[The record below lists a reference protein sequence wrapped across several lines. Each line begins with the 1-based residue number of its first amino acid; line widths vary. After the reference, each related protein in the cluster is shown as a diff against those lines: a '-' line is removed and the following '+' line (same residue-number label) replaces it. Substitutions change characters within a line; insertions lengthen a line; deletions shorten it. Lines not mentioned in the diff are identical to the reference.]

1 MVQIWIAKRWWHPVS
16 VHVLHLYLLLPGYN
30 IFVPAR
36 PTPLVSVVSSNDN
49 VLNVRIISDFC
60 ILLVRHPTFSWGGG
74 WGQHFPSL
82 LSVDKYSYINVYLIF
97 ITTSSIKYIETSG
110 KCWDQNIYFLLI
122 ISVQDWAGIT
132 FNLLDQRPGVQ
143 LLPPSLNQRGVEL
156 QLYHGFEEL
165 GVKSA
170 FPPSR

>member
-1 MVQIWIAKRWWHPVS
+1 MSSTSICSCLGTISLFPLGQLTLFQWS
-16 VHVLHLYLLLPGYN
+16 QVL
-30 IFVPAR
+30 
-36 PTPLVSVVSSNDN
+36 TMSWMS
-49 VLNVRIISDFC
+49 IISDFC

-122 ISVQDWAGIT
+122 KSVQDWAGIT